1 MLRSAPATMDS
12 PVNFSALA
20 ATDDEPDWLDVAAG
34 APAASAGN
42 QGNQDPGSTHSTHSS
57 NAVPSLL
64 PPTTAA
70 AAAPAATKSTT
81 PNPAPTAPTTADLI
95 QEKPWKYVG
104 YQAYSNLLASEP
116 DFFVVRRFR
125 SLNVRVALR
134 MQDEISRLEEKLAQI
149 EEETRQP
156 DKEVDNGT
164 FRKDVVSE
172 RVEILDKIS
181 ASLYR
186 YNKFILQQ
194 TALLR
199 YPAAPSWDITSLKN
213 WHLSHDNE
221 AIHQDE
227 KTYLDYPNDLIPL
240 GPRDKTPLRRGM
252 DKFLFLRTLPFWRD
266 DRVSKTLSSSS
277 AGGGRRRTRKIPGDV
292 EAQGGTG
299 SNSKEADQLPE
310 NALHPTMTFYSDK
323 VMDHFVSAVT
333 IFIGVLMLVV
343 PIWILQALGNASY
356 KLGVITAFV
365 LTCLLLTSVA
375 MTSRPLDALGVTAAY
390 AAVLMVFLQ
399 VGSNK

>member
-1 MLRSAPATMDS
+1 MDS
-12 PVNFSALA
+12 PVNFSTLV
-20 ATDDEPDWLDVAAG
+20 ATDGEPDWLDVAAG
-34 APAASAGN
+34 ASAASAGN
-42 QGNQDPGSTHSTHSS
+42 QGNQDPGSTHSS

-64 PPTTAA
+64 PPTTTA

-81 PNPAPTAPTTADLI
+81 LNPAPTAPTAADLNDLI

-116 DFFVVRRFR
+116 DFFVARKMPSRRELSSWTR
-125 SLNVRVALR
+125 SRRPCIDTV
-134 MQDEISRLEEKLAQI
+134 
-149 EEETRQP
+149 
-156 DKEVDNGT
+156 
-164 FRKDVVSE
+164 
-172 RVEILDKIS
+172 
-181 ASLYR
+181 
-186 YNKFILQQ
+186 NKFILQQ

-221 AIHQDE
+221 AIHQNE
-227 KTYLDYPNDLIPL
+227 KTYLDYPDDLIPL

-252 DKFLFLRTLPFWRD
+252 DRFLFLRTLPFWRD
-266 DRVSKTLSSSS
+266 DRSKTLSSSPGGG
-277 AGGGRRRTRKIPGDV
+277 GGGRRRTRRITGDV
-292 EAQGGTG
+292 EAQAGTGTG
-299 SNSKEADQLPE
+299 SLSKAADQLPD